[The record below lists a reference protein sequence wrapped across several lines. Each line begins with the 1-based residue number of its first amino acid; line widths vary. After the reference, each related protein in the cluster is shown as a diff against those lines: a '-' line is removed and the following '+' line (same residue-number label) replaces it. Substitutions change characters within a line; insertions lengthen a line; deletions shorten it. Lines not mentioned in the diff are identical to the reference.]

1 MGLDRK
7 FLIWAIAFAIFGM
20 CVGIY
25 MAASKD
31 HSLFVAH
38 AHILLVGFV
47 VSLIYA
53 IIHKLW
59 LDTPNR
65 RLAWVQYVLH
75 IAAALVLSIGL
86 LLFYGGAVSADKI
99 EPVLSVGSVGV
110 LVGMMLMGWMVLR
123 ADSKARE
130 AA

>member
-1 MGLDRK
+1 MGFDRK

-25 MAASKD
+25 MAVSKD
-31 HSLFVAH
+31 HSLLVAH

-59 LDTPNR
+59 LDAPNQ

-75 IAAALVLSIGL
+75 IVAALVLCIGL
-86 LLFYGGAVSADKI
+86 LLFYGGVVSEEKM
-99 EPVLSVGSVGV
+99 EPVLGAGSTGV
-110 LVGMMLMGWMVLR
+110 LLGMLLMGWMVLR
-123 ADSKARE
+123 ADKGARE